1 LTVVRLTVNGEDR
14 ELADETAL
22 PQFLNSFG
30 LDGRRIA
37 VAHNGTVLYRE
48 DWPAVTLRDGDRL
61 EIVRMIGG
69 GAPASAPDPTD
80 HFGSHPCT
88 F

>member
-1 LTVVRLTVNGEDR
+1 MIRLTVNGEER
-14 ELADETAL
+14 NVSEEMSL
-22 PQFLNSFG
+22 PAFLSAFD

-48 DWPAVTLRDGDRL
+48 DWPGILLRDGDRL

-69 GAPASAPDPTD
+69 G
-80 HFGSHPCT
+80 CR
-88 F
+88 

>member
-1 LTVVRLTVNGEDR
+1 MVQLTVNGETR
-14 ELADETAL
+14 TL
-22 PQFLNSFG
+22 PQETSLPDFLSAFG

-48 DWPAVTLRDGDRL
+48 DWPAVTLREGDRL

-69 GAPASAPDPTD
+69 GGDSL
-80 HFGSHPCT
+80 
-88 F
+88 

>member
-1 LTVVRLTVNGEDR
+1 MVNLTVNGEPR
-14 ELADETAL
+14 TL
-22 PQFLNSFG
+22 PEESTLPDFLTSLQ

-48 DWPAVTLRDGDRL
+48 DWPSVMLREGDRL

-69 GAPASAPDPTD
+69 GADEAT
-80 HFGSHPCT
+80 GKMQ
-88 F
+88 

>member
-1 LTVVRLTVNGEDR
+1 VHLIVNGERRD
-14 ELADETAL
+14 LPSETSL
-22 PQFLNSFG
+22 LQFLRDHD

-48 DWPAVTLRDGDRL
+48 DWAAAMLGDGDRL

-69 GAPASAPDPTD
+69 GSSDSAGRNLRSIRCA
-80 HFGSHPCT
+80 FS
-88 F
+88 

>member
-1 LTVVRLTVNGEDR
+1 LVHVVVNGEDR
-14 ELADETAL
+14 ALEEETSL
-22 PQFLNSFG
+22 PDFLSLFR

-48 DWPAVTLRDGDRL
+48 DWPSIRLREGDRL

-69 GAPASAPDPTD
+69 GAAIRQA
-80 HFGSHPCT
+80 GSLC
-88 F
+88 

>member
-1 LTVVRLTVNGEDR
+1 VVRVTVNGEVR
-14 ELADETAL
+14 HLPTETAL
-22 PQFLNSFG
+22 PEFLNSFD

-48 DWPAVTLRDGDRL
+48 DWPSITLRDGDRL

-69 GAPASAPDPTD
+69 GASGSLSPRDPCKPRQCM
-80 HFGSHPCT
+80 S
-88 F
+88 